1 MKKLLAIAALSVF
14 AFGCGKS
21 GDTIKI
27 GFVGPM
33 TGDAAQYGK
42 LMSQAVKLAAED
54 KNAAG
59 GIGGK
64 KIEVIIEDDEAKVDK
79 GNAAIEKLTGVNKI
93 YGFVGAVFSSVSLA
107 IAPMAE
113 KTKTVMISPSSTHK
127 DLPDKGDY
135 IFRTIMSDSV
145 QAKVFAKYVAKVAKI
160 KKVAVLY
167 IKNDYSQGLASDF
180 KTVFEKE
187 GGIVTAMETGV
198 QGDKDFKT
206 QLTKIKG
213 TKPDALYIPNYVAE
227 IAQMLEQAQQLGLK
241 VRILSADGY
250 SNPEIFKLAGK
261 LTEGVVFSNT
271 ESDNAEITKKFKDA
285 YKAKFGVDPDA
296 FSLNS
301 YDAANILFMGI
312 EKAYN
317 EASDADKKANR
328 IDRAKIQKFVA
339 TVKDFPG
346 VSGKITFTP
355 NGDIMKN
362 VGIFTSEKGA
372 FKVLKKYVLD
382 SKDNLVESR

>member
-1 MKKLLAIAALSVF
+1 
-14 AFGCGKS
+14 
-21 GDTIKI
+21 
-27 GFVGPM
+27 M

-42 LMSQAVKLAAED
+42 LMSQAVKLAADE

-64 KIEVIIEDDEAKVDK
+64 KIEVIVEDDEAKVDK
-79 GNAAIEKLTGVNKI
+79 GNAAIEKLTGVDKI
-93 YGFVGAVFSSVSLA
+93 YGFVGAVFSSVSLS

-145 QAKVFAKYVAKVAKI
+145 QAKIFAKYVAKVAKI

-167 IKNDYSQGLASDF
+167 IKNDYSQGLATDF
-180 KTVFEKE
+180 KTIYEKE
-187 GGIVTAMETGV
+187 GGIITAMETGV

-227 IAQMLEQAQQLGLK
+227 MAQMLEQANQLGLK
-241 VRILSADGY
+241 VKILSADGY

-261 LTEGVVFSNT
+261 LADGVVFSNT
-271 ESDNAEITKKFKDA
+271 ESDNADITKKFKDA
-285 YKAKFGVDPDA
+285 YKAKWNVDADA
-296 FSLNS
+296 FSLNA
-301 YDAANILFMGI
+301 YDAANILFNAI

-317 EASDADKKANR
+317 EASDADKKANV
-328 IDRAKIQKFVA
+328 IDRAKIQKYVA
-339 TVKDFPG
+339 EVKDFPG
-346 VSGKITFTP
+346 VSGKVTFTP

-362 VGIFTSEKGA
+362 VGIFISEKGA
-372 FKVLKKYVLD
+372 FKLQKKYVLD
-382 SKDNLVESR
+382 AKDNLVESK